1 MALAKEIA
9 AKDPAA
15 LRATKDAYRHSL
27 DMGWEAAMNYSAA
40 KENELYL
47 VQKGA
52 WVESGIGDFMK
63 GLYKPGLAGHET
75 VNQ

>member
-1 MALAKEIA
+1 
-9 AKDPAA
+9 
-15 LRATKDAYRHSL
+15 
-27 DMGWEAAMNYSAA
+27 MGWEAAMNYSAA

-63 GLYKPGLAGHET
+63 GLYKPGMSGHET
-75 VNQ
+75 VKK